1 MCWEEEE
8 EGAQSSKEGH
18 LRRCGAGLVPWQ
30 SVSPVAG
37 LTVVKGGTFFMAVG
51 PEKKEARTD
60 RRVMLLSGEL
70 PQWWV
75 VGEDLVWR
83 KNRDCSCP
91 QSYSA

>member
-1 MCWEEEE
+1 M
-8 EGAQSSKEGH
+8 A
-18 LRRCGAGLVPWQ
+18 Q

-83 KNRDCSCP
+83 ENRDCSCP